1 MGKNYFTDEQV
12 KALAKKSGI
21 DISYLGYFHELKRLM
36 NLAVETAIGESVL
49 RIDPNEK
56 FKVLGELIGGNQ
68 VVVNA
73 TTTKVNW
80 GYHTQPLYS
89 VKELEN

>member
-1 MGKNYFTDEQV
+1 MTKNYFTDEQV

-36 NLAVETAIGESVL
+36 NLAVEAAIGEPVGEY
-49 RIDPNEK
+49 RIDYFNVDISK
-56 FKVLGELIGGNQ
+56 LNHNGK
-68 VVVNA
+68 
-73 TTTKVNW
+73 
-80 GYHTQPLYS
+80 LYS

>member
-1 MGKNYFTDEQV
+1 MTKNYFTDEQV

-36 NLAVETAIGESVL
+36 NLAVEAAIGEAVVETPISDDL
-49 RIDPNEK
+49 NDRCDRWKSIYDTLEKDLPN
-56 FKVLGELIGGNQ
+56 G
-68 VVVNA
+68 
-73 TTTKVNW
+73 TT
-80 GYHTQPLYS
+80 LYS